1 MRATLTALAVLMA
14 FPAYAQE
21 CIKFDDLDAKLR
33 GQFQERAIIL
43 AMNDAGIAYLFY
55 GNPDTETWTFVIL
68 NGPCAVI
75 VGEGVGYEE
84 IPAFAGDPA

>member
-1 MRATLTALAVLMA
+1 MKLASAALAVLTA
-14 FPAYAQE
+14 FPAWGQE
-21 CIKFDDLDAKLR
+21 CHKFDDIDAALR
-33 GQFQERAIIL
+33 DQFQERAIIL
-43 AMNDAGIAYLFY
+43 AMNEAGVAYLFY

-75 VGEGVGYEE
+75 AGEGVGYEE